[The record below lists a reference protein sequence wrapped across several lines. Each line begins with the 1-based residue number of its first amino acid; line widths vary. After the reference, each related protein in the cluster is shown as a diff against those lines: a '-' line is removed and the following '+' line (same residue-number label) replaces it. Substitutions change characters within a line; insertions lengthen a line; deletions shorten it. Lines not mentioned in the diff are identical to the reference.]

1 MGWTVFATGLLVVAY
16 RIHGIDAPRSWIE
29 WVERQFTYIVKLR
42 FFGGILVVAALA
54 LAYLGGMPKS
64 PNLLVMVFWL
74 SLILLFALGFG
85 LLVLQ
90 NHVRHLVL
98 ASAES
103 SDVKLRIASII
114 VVLIS
119 LGWLLA
125 PFFF

>member
-64 PNLLVMVFWL
+64 PNLLAMVFWL